1 MSNIDHR
8 KKIKAKKPTFSAQDS
23 HKLKR
28 IKPRWRRPK
37 GLQSKMRLK
46 HTGYHSHIS
55 HGWRSPVSVRGQT
68 TDGLFPIIVHKTTDL
83 TVIDKKTQAVIIAS
97 SVSSKN
103 KIMIYEKAKEHGL
116 LVLNR
121 KIDKLPAKIEEIKKQ
136 KEKIKKERE
145 EKKESATKKEK
156 KAQKGKKTKKGVA
169 ETGEEVEEQEE
180 PVEKEEDSAEEIVKA
195 PKKDTL
201 NSQKNTDERMQHAEK
216 THVKEKT
223 DSANVVTEN
232 IPKSDGKQN
241 K

>member
-68 TDGLFPIIVHKTTDL
+68 KDGLFPIIVHKATDL
-83 TVIDKKTQAVIIAS
+83 TVIDNKTQAVIIAS

-103 KIMIYEKAKEHGL
+103 KIMIYEKAKEHGV

-121 KIDKLPAKIEEIKKQ
+121 KIDKLPAKIEEVKQQ

-145 EKKESATKKEK
+145 EKKESAKKKEK
-156 KAQKGKKTKKGVA
+156 KTQKGKKAKK
-169 ETGEEVEEQEE
+169 ETEEEIEEERVEEELQET
-180 PVEKEEDSAEEIVKA
+180 KDLVKT

-201 NSQKNTDERMQHAEK
+201 QSETKMEAEK
-216 THVKEKT
+216 INAKEKANAA
-223 DSANVVTEN
+223 DSVTEK

>member
-28 IKPRWRRPK
+28 IKPRWRKPK
-37 GLQSKMRLK
+37 GLQSKMRLR
-46 HTGYHSHIS
+46 HTSYHSHIS
-55 HGWRSPVSVRGQT
+55 HGWRSPIDVRGQSPQ
-68 TDGLFPIIVHKTTDL
+68 GLFPIIVHKATDIAVL
-83 TVIDKKTQAVIIAS
+83 NNKTQAVIIAS

-103 KIMIYEKAKEHGL
+103 KIMIYEKAKEHGI

-121 KIDKLPAKIEEIKKQ
+121 KIDKLPAKIEETKKL
-136 KEKIKKERE
+136 KEKIKKEKE
-145 EKKESATKKEK
+145 EKKESAKKKEK
-156 KAQKGKKTKKGVA
+156 KTQKGKKTKKEVA
-169 ETGEEVEEQEE
+169 ETEEQEE
-180 PVEKEEDSAEEIVKA
+180 ETVETQEESAEEIVKA

-201 NSQKNTDERMQHAEK
+201 NSQKKTDERMQHAEK

-223 DSANVVTEN
+223 DSTNIVTEN
-232 IPKSDGKQN
+232 IPKSDGKQQ